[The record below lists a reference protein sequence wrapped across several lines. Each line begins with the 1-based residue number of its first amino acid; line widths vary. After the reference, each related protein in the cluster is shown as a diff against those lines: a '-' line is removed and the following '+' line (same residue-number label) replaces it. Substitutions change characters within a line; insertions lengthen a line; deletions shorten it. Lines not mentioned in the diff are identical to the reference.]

1 MAKGLS
7 YDEAFAMAN
16 DPLEGFHE
24 VNLASPT
31 SPDLLGVYESGTQ
44 EQTTS
49 PSVIYR
55 PHPSALCS
63 APIQANALDVS
74 DLPTQPVYSSP
85 RRLNCAEIS
94 NISIHVTDPAPC
106 STSGVTAGLTK
117 LTTRKDNCNAE
128 REFLQGATITEA
140 YEGSDD
146 IFGLSTDSLSRL
158 RSPSVLEVREKGYE
172 RLKEELAKAQRE
184 LKLKDEECERLSKV
198 RDQLG
203 QELEELTASLF
214 EEAHKM
220 VREAN
225 VKQAAAEKQLKEAQG
240 KIDVL
245 QAEVAALKTLVLS
258 SSPTSPT
265 QEPLPGGKT
274 PFKKGHTRNKS
285 TSSAMSG
292 SHQDLSVIQPI
303 VKDCKESTTYLPW
316 GLCPLKR
323 KLYKE
328 NEFGNADLSL
338 YNEFR
343 SWKDDP
349 TMDRSCPFLDK
360 IYQEDIFPCLTFS
373 KSELASAVLEAVENN
388 TLSIEPV
395 GLQPVRFV
403 KASAVECGGPKKCAL
418 TGQSK
423 SCKHRIKLGDSSN
436 YYYISPF
443 CRYRITSVCN
453 FFTYIRY
460 IQQGLVKQQ
469 DVMRIGPNGIKIT
482 IF

>member
-1 MAKGLS
+1 
-7 YDEAFAMAN
+7 MAN

-31 SPDLLGVYESGTQ
+31 SPDLLGVYESGAH

-49 PSVIYR
+49 PGVIYR

-63 APIQANALDVS
+63 APLQANALDVS

-85 RRLNCAEIS
+85 RRLNCSEIS
-94 NISIHVTDPAPC
+94 SISINVTDPAPC

-117 LTTRKDNCNAE
+117 LTSRKDNCSAE
-128 REFLQGATITEA
+128 REFLQGATVTEA
-140 YEGSDD
+140 CDGNDD

-225 VKQAAAEKQLKEAQG
+225 VKQATAEKQLKEAQG

-265 QEPLPGGKT
+265 QEPLP
-274 PFKKGHTRNKS
+274 
-285 TSSAMSG
+285 
-292 SHQDLSVIQPI
+292 
-303 VKDCKESTTYLPW
+303 E
-316 GLCPLKR
+316 
-323 KLYKE
+323 
-328 NEFGNADLSL
+328 
-338 YNEFR
+338 
-343 SWKDDP
+343 
-349 TMDRSCPFLDK
+349 
-360 IYQEDIFPCLTFS
+360 
-373 KSELASAVLEAVENN
+373 
-388 TLSIEPV
+388 
-395 GLQPVRFV
+395 
-403 KASAVECGGPKKCAL
+403 
-418 TGQSK
+418 
-423 SCKHRIKLGDSSN
+423 
-436 YYYISPF
+436 
-443 CRYRITSVCN
+443 
-453 FFTYIRY
+453 
-460 IQQGLVKQQ
+460 
-469 DVMRIGPNGIKIT
+469 IGRAHV
-482 IF
+482 

>member
-1 MAKGLS
+1 
-7 YDEAFAMAN
+7 MAN

-31 SPDLLGVYESGTQ
+31 SPDLLGVCDPGTQ

-49 PSVIYR
+49 PSLIYR
-55 PHPSALCS
+55 PHPSSLCS
-63 APIQANALDVS
+63 APLQANALDLS

-85 RRLNCAEIS
+85 RRLNCAEIP
-94 NISIHVTDPAPC
+94 NVSIHVPDPA
-106 STSGVTAGLTK
+106 SSVSSGVTVGLTK
-117 LTTRKDNCNAE
+117 LTSRKDSCNAE
-128 REFLQGATITEA
+128 REFLQGATVTEA
-140 YEGSDD
+140 PVCSDD

-184 LKLKDEECERLSKV
+184 
-198 RDQLG
+198 
-203 QELEELTASLF
+203 
-214 EEAHKM
+214 AHKM

-225 VKQAAAEKQLKEAQG
+225 VKQATAEKQLKEAQG

-265 QEPLPGGKT
+265 QEPLAAGKT
-274 PFKKGHTRNKS
+274 PFKRGHMRNKS
-285 TSSAMSG
+285 ASGAMSG
-292 SHQDLSVIQPI
+292 GHQDLSVIQPL
-303 VKDCKESTTYLPW
+303 VKDCKE
-316 GLCPLKR
+316 
-323 KLYKE
+323 
-328 NEFGNADLSL
+328 ADLSL

-343 SWKDDP
+343 SWKDEP
-349 TMDRSCPFLDK
+349 TMDRTCPFLDK
-360 IYQEDIFPCLTFS
+360 IYQEDIFPCLTFA

-395 GLQPVRFV
+395 GLQPIRFV

-469 DVMRIGPNGIKIT
+469 DVDQMFWEVMQLRKEMSLAKLGYFKEEL
-482 IF
+482 

>member
-1 MAKGLS
+1 
-7 YDEAFAMAN
+7 
-16 DPLEGFHE
+16 
-24 VNLASPT
+24 T
-31 SPDLLGVYESGTQ
+31 LLHLLLRTF
-44 EQTTS
+44 
-49 PSVIYR
+49 
-55 PHPSALCS
+55 L
-63 APIQANALDVS
+63 ANALDVS
-74 DLPTQPVYSSP
+74 ELPTQPVYSSP

-94 NISIHVTDPAPC
+94 SISFHVTDPAPC

-117 LTTRKDNCNAE
+117 LTTRKDNYNAE

-140 YEGSDD
+140 CDGSDD

-214 EEAHKM
+214 E
-220 VREAN
+220 
-225 VKQAAAEKQLKEAQG
+225 
-240 KIDVL
+240 
-245 QAEVAALKTLVLS
+245 
-258 SSPTSPT
+258 
-265 QEPLPGGKT
+265 
-274 PFKKGHTRNKS
+274 
-285 TSSAMSG
+285 
-292 SHQDLSVIQPI
+292 
-303 VKDCKESTTYLPW
+303 
-316 GLCPLKR
+316 
-323 KLYKE
+323 
-328 NEFGNADLSL
+328 ADLSL

-343 SWKDDP
+343 LWKDEP
-349 TMDRSCPFLDK
+349 TMDRTCPFLDK

-395 GLQPVRFV
+395 GLQPIRFV

-469 DVMRIGPNGIKIT
+469 DVDQMFWEVMQLRKEMSLAKLGYFKEEL
-482 IF
+482 

>member
-1 MAKGLS
+1 MAS
-7 YDEAFAMAN
+7 

-31 SPDLLGVYESGTQ
+31 SPDLLGIYEPGTQ

-49 PSVIYR
+49 PSVIFR

-85 RRLNCAEIS
+85 RHLNCAEIS
-94 NISIHVTDPAPC
+94 GISIHAADPAPC
-106 STSGVTAGLTK
+106 STSEVAAGSTK
-117 LTTRKDNCNAE
+117 LTTRKDSCNAE
-128 REFLQGATITEA
+128 REFLQGATIPEA
-140 YEGSDD
+140 CDGSED
-146 IFGLSTDSLSRL
+146 ILGLSLDSLSRL

-184 LKLKDEECERLSKV
+184 
-198 RDQLG
+198 
-203 QELEELTASLF
+203 
-214 EEAHKM
+214 AHKM

-225 VKQAAAEKQLKEAQG
+225 VKQATAEKQLKEAQG

-258 SSPTSPT
+258 SSPTSPS
-265 QEPLPGGKT
+265 QEALPGGKT
-274 PFKKGHTRNKS
+274 PFKRGHTRNKS
-285 TSSAMSG
+285 TSSAMVG

-303 VKDCKESTTYLPW
+303 VKDCKE
-316 GLCPLKR
+316 
-323 KLYKE
+323 
-328 NEFGNADLSL
+328 ADLSL

-343 SWKDDP
+343 SWKDEP
-349 TMDRSCPFLDK
+349 TMDRTCPFLDK

-395 GLQPVRFV
+395 GLQPIRFV

-423 SCKHRIKLGDSSN
+423 PCKHRIKLGDSSN

-469 DVMRIGPNGIKIT
+469 DVDQMFWEVMQLRKEMSLAKLGYFKEEL
-482 IF
+482 

>member
-1 MAKGLS
+1 
-7 YDEAFAMAN
+7 MAN

-31 SPDLLGVYESGTQ
+31 SPDLLGVCDPGTQ

-55 PHPSALCS
+55 PHPSTLCS
-63 APIQANALDVS
+63 ATIQANALNLS

-85 RRLNCAEIS
+85 RHLNCAEIS
-94 NISIHVTDPAPC
+94 NISIHVPEPA
-106 STSGVTAGLTK
+106 SSVASEVAAGLTRF
-117 LTTRKDNCNAE
+117 TSRKDSCNAE
-128 REFLQGATITEA
+128 REFLQGATVTEA
-140 YEGSDD
+140 SAGNDD

-225 VKQAAAEKQLKEAQG
+225 VKQATAEKQLKEAQG

-265 QEPLPGGKT
+265 QEPLAAGKT
-274 PFKKGHTRNKS
+274 PFKRGHTRNKS

-292 SHQDLSVIQPI
+292 SHQDFSAIQPI
-303 VKDCKESTTYLPW
+303 VKDCRE
-316 GLCPLKR
+316 
-323 KLYKE
+323 
-328 NEFGNADLSL
+328 ADLSL

-343 SWKDDP
+343 SWKDEP
-349 TMDRSCPFLDK
+349 TMDRTCPFLDK
-360 IYQEDIFPCLTFS
+360 IYQEDIFPCLTFA
-373 KSELASAVLEAVENN
+373 KSELASSVLEAVENN

-395 GLQPVRFV
+395 GLQPIRFV

-423 SCKHRIKLGDSSN
+423 PCKHRIKLGDSSS
-436 YYYISPF
+436 YYYISPV

-469 DVMRIGPNGIKIT
+469 DVDQMFWEVMQLRKEMSLAKLGYFKEEL
-482 IF
+482 

>member
-1 MAKGLS
+1 
-7 YDEAFAMAN
+7 MAN

-31 SPDLLGVYESGTQ
+31 SPDLLSVYEPATQ

-55 PHPSALCS
+55 PYPLC
-63 APIQANALDVS
+63 ATPVQPNTLNVS

-85 RRLNCAEIS
+85 RRLNCGEIS
-94 NISIHVTDPAPC
+94 GISIHIADSVLC

-117 LTTRKDNCNAE
+117 LPSRKDSNSAE
-128 REFLQGATITEA
+128 REFLQDATITEISD
-140 YEGSDD
+140 GSDD
-146 IFGLSTDSLSRL
+146 FFGLSTDSLSRL

-225 VKQAAAEKQLKEAQG
+225 IKQATAEKQLKEAQG

-258 SSPTSPT
+258 STSPTSPIH
-265 QEPLPGGKT
+265 ELPPSGKA
-274 PFKKGHTRNKS
+274 PFKKGHARNKS
-285 TSSAMSG
+285 ASGAMSS
-292 SHQDLSVIQPI
+292 SHQDLSVMQPI
-303 VKDCKESTTYLPW
+303 VKDCKE
-316 GLCPLKR
+316 
-323 KLYKE
+323 
-328 NEFGNADLSL
+328 ADLSL

-343 SWKDDP
+343 SWKDEP
-349 TMDRSCPFLDK
+349 TMDRTCPFLDR

-395 GLQPVRFV
+395 GLQPIRFV

-418 TGQSK
+418 SGQSK

-469 DVMRIGPNGIKIT
+469 DVDQMFWEVMQLRKEMSLAKLGYFKEEL
-482 IF
+482 

>member
-1 MAKGLS
+1 
-7 YDEAFAMAN
+7 MAN

-31 SPDLLGVYESGTQ
+31 SPDLLGVCDPGTQ

-55 PHPSALCS
+55 PHPSSLCS
-63 APIQANALDVS
+63 APLQANALDLS

-85 RRLNCAEIS
+85 RRLNCAEIP
-94 NISIHVTDPAPC
+94 NVSIHVSDPA
-106 STSGVTAGLTK
+106 SSVTSGVTVGLTK
-117 LTTRKDNCNAE
+117 LTSRKDSCNAE
-128 REFLQGATITEA
+128 REFLQGATVTEA
-140 YEGSDD
+140 PVCSDD

-184 LKLKDEECERLSKV
+184 
-198 RDQLG
+198 
-203 QELEELTASLF
+203 
-214 EEAHKM
+214 AHKM

-225 VKQAAAEKQLKEAQG
+225 VKQATAEKQLKEAQG

-265 QEPLPGGKT
+265 QEPLAAGKT
-274 PFKKGHTRNKS
+274 PFKRGHSRNKS

-292 SHQDLSVIQPI
+292 GHQDLGGIQPLA
-303 VKDCKESTTYLPW
+303 KDCKE
-316 GLCPLKR
+316 
-323 KLYKE
+323 
-328 NEFGNADLSL
+328 ADLSL

-343 SWKDDP
+343 SWKDEP
-349 TMDRSCPFLDK
+349 TMDRTCPFLDK
-360 IYQEDIFPCLTFS
+360 IYQEDIFPCLTFA

-395 GLQPVRFV
+395 GLQPIRFV

-469 DVMRIGPNGIKIT
+469 DVDQMFWEVMQLRKEMSLAKLGYFKEEL
-482 IF
+482 

>member
-1 MAKGLS
+1 MILIRLF

-24 VNLASPT
+24 VNLSSPT
-31 SPDLLGVYESGTQ
+31 SPDLLSVYEPGTQ

-55 PHPSALCS
+55 PHPAALCP
-63 APIQANALDVS
+63 APVQANALDVS

-85 RRLNCAEIS
+85 RHLNCVEIS
-94 NISIHVTDPAPC
+94 NISIHVTDPAPTA
-106 STSGVTAGLTK
+106 TSGVSSGLTK
-117 LTTRKDNCNAE
+117 LTNRKDSCNAE
-128 REFLQGATITEA
+128 REFLQGATVTEGCA
-140 YEGSDD
+140 GSED

-214 EEAHKM
+214 E
-220 VREAN
+220 
-225 VKQAAAEKQLKEAQG
+225 
-240 KIDVL
+240 IDVL

-274 PFKKGHTRNKS
+274 PFKRGHTRNKS
-285 TSSAMSG
+285 TSSAMGG

-303 VKDCKESTTYLPW
+303 VKDCKEGFFTSILYLPDL
-316 GLCPLKR
+316 GVPA
-323 KLYKE
+323 
-328 NEFGNADLSL
+328 GNLADLSL

-343 SWKDDP
+343 SWKDEP
-349 TMDRSCPFLDK
+349 TMDRTCPFLDK

-395 GLQPVRFV
+395 GLQPIRFV

-469 DVMRIGPNGIKIT
+469 DVDQMFWEVMQLRKEMSLAKLGYFKEEL
-482 IF
+482 

>member
-1 MAKGLS
+1 MTHQGEKRQNRLS
-7 YDEAFAMAN
+7 YDEAFAMAD

-31 SPDLLGVYESGTQ
+31 SPDLLGVYESGSQ

-49 PSVIYR
+49 PGVIYR
-55 PHPSALCS
+55 PHPAALCS
-63 APIQANALDVS
+63 APIQANALDAS

-85 RRLNCAEIS
+85 RRLSCAEIS
-94 NISIHVTDPAPC
+94 GISIHVTDPAPC
-106 STSGVTAGLTK
+106 STSGVTAGLAK
-117 LTTRKDNCNAE
+117 SATRKDNCNAE
-128 REFLQGATITEA
+128 REFLQGATLTEA
-140 YEGSDD
+140 CEGSDD
-146 IFGLSTDSLSRL
+146 IFGLSIDSLSRL

-184 LKLKDEECERLSKV
+184 
-198 RDQLG
+198 
-203 QELEELTASLF
+203 
-214 EEAHKM
+214 AHKM

-225 VKQAAAEKQLKEAQG
+225 VKQATAEKQLKEAQG

-274 PFKKGHTRNKS
+274 PFKKGHQRNKS

-303 VKDCKESTTYLPW
+303 VKDCKE
-316 GLCPLKR
+316 
-323 KLYKE
+323 
-328 NEFGNADLSL
+328 ADLSL

-343 SWKDDP
+343 SWKDEP
-349 TMDRSCPFLDK
+349 TMDRTCPFLDK

-395 GLQPVRFV
+395 GLQPIRFV

-469 DVMRIGPNGIKIT
+469 DVDQMFWEVMQLRKEMSLAKLGYFKEEL
-482 IF
+482 

>member
-1 MAKGLS
+1 
-7 YDEAFAMAN
+7 MAN

-31 SPDLLGVYESGTQ
+31 SPDLLGVCDPGSQ
-44 EQTTS
+44 EQITS

-55 PHPSALCS
+55 PHPSTLCA
-63 APIQANALDVS
+63 APLQANALDLS

-85 RRLNCAEIS
+85 RHLNCAEVS
-94 NISIHVTDPAPC
+94 NISVHGPDPA
-106 STSGVTAGLTK
+106 SSVASAVASGLTK
-117 LTTRKDNCNAE
+117 LTSRKDSCNAE

-140 YEGSDD
+140 SGNDD

-184 LKLKDEECERLSKV
+184 
-198 RDQLG
+198 
-203 QELEELTASLF
+203 
-214 EEAHKM
+214 AHKM

-225 VKQAAAEKQLKEAQG
+225 VKQATAEKQLKEAQG

-265 QEPLPGGKT
+265 QEPLAAAKT
-274 PFKKGHTRNKS
+274 PFKRGHTRNKS
-285 TSSAMSG
+285 TSSAMGG

-303 VKDCKESTTYLPW
+303 VKDCKE
-316 GLCPLKR
+316 
-323 KLYKE
+323 
-328 NEFGNADLSL
+328 ADLSL

-343 SWKDDP
+343 SWKDEP
-349 TMDRSCPFLDK
+349 TMDRTCPFLDK
-360 IYQEDIFPCLTFS
+360 IYQEDIFPCLTFA

-395 GLQPVRFV
+395 GLQPIRFV

-423 SCKHRIKLGDSSN
+423 PCRHRIRLGDSSCC
-436 YYYISPF
+436 YYISPF

-469 DVMRIGPNGIKIT
+469 DVDQMFWEVMQLRKEMSLAKLGYFKEEL
-482 IF
+482 